1 LLDSLTNSFTSALS
15 SIRFH
20 DDLRALTRAL
30 NELKKSLLKAD
41 VNHKIVK
48 ELLKNVEIDVK
59 AKGIGKDQF
68 LEAMS
73 NQLRILL
80 SVDGAKQGFI
90 FSNKPPTII
99 MMMGLQG
106 SGKTTTTG
114 KLANYLKQKGKKVL
128 IAASDLQR
136 MAAVEQIKQVGLSVE
151 VDVYY
156 DESITDPVKVA
167 KLAKQKAKDNHYDVL
182 LIDTAGRLA
191 IDATLMDELKRMK
204 KTIQPDELF
213 YVADSLTGQDAVRTA
228 SSFHK
233 ELGINGVILTKFD
246 GDSRGGVALGI
257 AHQVQV
263 PLRFIGTGEKMPD
276 LEVFIADRIVNRLM
290 GAGDIEGLAEKSA
303 LVMDEKTAKKI
314 TQKIKKGKFN
324 FNDFIGQLESISKM
338 GSMKSIIS
346 MMPGM
351 GAMSKALKDF
361 DMENSSE
368 MKKIKALISSMTKK
382 EKENPELL
390 NNSRKQRLA
399 KGSGLSQIE
408 VNKILKQFKNAAK
421 MAKKFSGK
429 NGMKDLQNM
438 MSQMGGSTGVSGGVP
453 KGIGR

>member
-1 LLDSLTNSFTSALS
+1 
-15 SIRFH
+15 
-20 DDLRALTRAL
+20 
-30 NELKKSLLKAD
+30 
-41 VNHKIVK
+41 
-48 ELLKNVEIDVK
+48 
-59 AKGIGKDQF
+59 
-68 LEAMS
+68 
-73 NQLRILL
+73 
-80 SVDGAKQGFI
+80 
-90 FSNKPPTII
+90 
-99 MMMGLQG
+99 
-106 SGKTTTTG
+106 
-114 KLANYLKQKGKKVL
+114 
-128 IAASDLQR
+128 
-136 MAAVEQIKQVGLSVE
+136 
-151 VDVYY
+151 
-156 DESITDPVKVA
+156 
-167 KLAKQKAKDNHYDVL
+167 
-182 LIDTAGRLA
+182 
-191 IDATLMDELKRMK
+191 
-204 KTIQPDELF
+204 
-213 YVADSLTGQDAVRTA
+213 
-228 SSFHK
+228 
-233 ELGINGVILTKFD
+233 
-246 GDSRGGVALGI
+246 
-257 AHQVQV
+257 
-263 PLRFIGTGEKMPD
+263 
-276 LEVFIADRIVNRLM
+276 M

-438 MSQMGGSTGVSGGVP
+438 MSQMGGSTGASGGVP

>member
-1 LLDSLTNSFTSALS
+1 
-15 SIRFH
+15 
-20 DDLRALTRAL
+20 
-30 NELKKSLLKAD
+30 
-41 VNHKIVK
+41 
-48 ELLKNVEIDVK
+48 
-59 AKGIGKDQF
+59 
-68 LEAMS
+68 
-73 NQLRILL
+73 
-80 SVDGAKQGFI
+80 
-90 FSNKPPTII
+90 
-99 MMMGLQG
+99 
-106 SGKTTTTG
+106 
-114 KLANYLKQKGKKVL
+114 
-128 IAASDLQR
+128 
-136 MAAVEQIKQVGLSVE
+136 
-151 VDVYY
+151 
-156 DESITDPVKVA
+156 
-167 KLAKQKAKDNHYDVL
+167 
-182 LIDTAGRLA
+182 
-191 IDATLMDELKRMK
+191 
-204 KTIQPDELF
+204 
-213 YVADSLTGQDAVRTA
+213 
-228 SSFHK
+228 
-233 ELGINGVILTKFD
+233 
-246 GDSRGGVALGI
+246 LGI

-438 MSQMGGSTGVSGGVP
+438 MSQMGGSAGVSGGVP

>member
-1 LLDSLTNSFTSALS
+1 VFSTLTNSFKTVVGK
-15 SIRFH
+15 IRYK
-20 DDLRALTRAL
+20 DDTKALTKAVG
-30 NELKKSLLKAD
+30 ELKKSLLKAD

-156 DESITDPVKVA
+156 DESITDTVKVE

-246 GDSRGGVALGI
+246 EIVVVVLLWVLLIKSKF
-257 AHQVQV
+257 HY
-263 PLRFIGTGEKMPD
+263 D
-276 LEVFIADRIVNRLM
+276 L
-290 GAGDIEGLAEKSA
+290 
-303 LVMDEKTAKKI
+303 
-314 TQKIKKGKFN
+314 
-324 FNDFIGQLESISKM
+324 
-338 GSMKSIIS
+338 
-346 MMPGM
+346 
-351 GAMSKALKDF
+351 
-361 DMENSSE
+361 
-368 MKKIKALISSMTKK
+368 
-382 EKENPELL
+382 
-390 NNSRKQRLA
+390 
-399 KGSGLSQIE
+399 
-408 VNKILKQFKNAAK
+408 
-421 MAKKFSGK
+421 
-429 NGMKDLQNM
+429 
-438 MSQMGGSTGVSGGVP
+438 
-453 KGIGR
+453 